1 MNCNQSFQEEQRL
14 TDLLCTEKFL
24 CGVYNTYC
32 NETATPS
39 VRECLLSLLQDEHR
53 MQEEIFNQMSSK
65 GYYQVEMAE
74 ETKVSAAK
82 QKFAQTVTV

>member
-1 MNCNQSFQEEQRL
+1 
-14 TDLLCTEKFL
+14 
-24 CGVYNTYC
+24 
-32 NETATPS
+32 
-39 VRECLLSLLQDEHR
+39 

-74 ETKVSAAK
+74 ATKVSAAK